1 MTTPD
6 AGNGKPFERLKAWQ
20 ACHQLVVEVYR
31 ASAKWPQEE
40 IFGLTHDVRSAA
52 MSSAL
57 NICRGSTTKSAR
69 EYRSYL
75 SISMSALSALAYD
88 LHLAGDLG
96 YLAREQQGEL
106 EVLRDHASK
115 LTWGL
120 HRAIAKAAKDIKDG

>member
-1 MTTPD
+1 MTTTG
-6 AGNGKPFERLKAWQ
+6 AGHGRPYERLKAWQ

-31 ASAKWPQEE
+31 ATAKWPKEE
-40 IFGLTHDVRSAA
+40 VFGLTHDVRSAA

-75 SISMSALSALAYD
+75 QLSMSALSALAYD
-88 LHLAGDLG
+88 LHLAGDLE
-96 YLAREQQGEL
+96 YLPRERLGEL

-120 HRAIAKAAKDIKDG
+120 HRAIAKAAKDIKGS